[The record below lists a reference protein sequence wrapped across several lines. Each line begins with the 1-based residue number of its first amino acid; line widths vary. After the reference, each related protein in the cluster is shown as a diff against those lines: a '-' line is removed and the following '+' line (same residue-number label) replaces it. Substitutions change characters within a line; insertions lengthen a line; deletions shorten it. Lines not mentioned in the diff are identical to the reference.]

1 MKPPDRP
8 TPGRTD
14 RILGVMGGMLRA
26 CAVPGQEGGYM
37 ATMATQ
43 GVPES
48 LRGRDRIVFGNIQQI
63 YEWHRDYFLQELQ
76 LCLKDPD
83 WLAQLFIKHE
93 RRLHMYVV
101 YCQNKPKSEHVV
113 SEFGDSYFEELR
125 QQLGHRLQLN
135 DLLIKPVQRIMKYQL
150 LLKDFLKYYS
160 RAGMDTE
167 ELEQAVE
174 VMCFVPKRCDDMMSL
189 GRLRGFEGKLTAQ
202 GKLLGQDT
210 FLVTEPEAGGLLS
223 SRGRERRV
231 FLFEQIVIFSEALGG
246 GGRGGTQPAYVYK
259 NSIKEL
265 FGGAE
270 EPELPAEPCSP
281 WLCRLWRRRACS
293 CSGLGAW
300 HVLQARLP
308 PLRWLPHYRWRA
320 WLLGDAVAG
329 VTVGIVHVPQ
339 GMAFAL
345 LTSVPPV
352 FGLYTSFFPVLI
364 YSLLGTGRHLS
375 TGCTNANLCV
385 WPMAAGT
392 FAVLSLMTGS
402 VVERLVP
409 DPLAGNLSGIERE
422 QLEARRVGA
431 AAAVAFGSGALM
443 LVMFALQLGVL
454 STFLSEPVVKAL
466 TSGAA
471 VHVLVSQLPSLFG
484 LSLPRQIGCFS
495 LFKTLA
501 AVFMALARSSPAEL
515 TISALSLALLVPV
528 KELNVRFRDRLPTPI
543 PGEVVMVLLA
553 SVLCFTSSLDTRY
566 NVQVVGLLPGGFPQP
581 LFPTLDEL
589 PRILADSLPIAL
601 VTFAVST
608 SLASIY
614 ADKYSYTIDPNQ
626 ELLAHGVS
634 NLVSSLFSCFPNSAT
649 LATTSLLVDAGGNT
663 QLAGLF
669 SCIIVLSVLLWLG
682 PFFYYLPKA
691 VLACINIS
699 SMRQMFFQIQELPQL
714 WHISRVDFTVWMV
727 TWVAVVTLN
736 VDLGLAV
743 GVVVSMMTVVCRT
756 QSPQSWVVYLTKVRR
771 DDDEGDLVVNHRG
784 VWVLL
789 PPSLLGVE
797 PIRVAVLDFS
807 GIPFADAAGAREVVQ
822 LTRRCQDAGICLLLA
837 QCNALVLE
845 TLTRAGLLDRM
856 TPEQLFVSVQDAAAH
871 ALERLLHLRCMIHNH
886 IRAGANAKGTKAIQK
901 EFWDEGGE
909 DTRLG

>member
-1 MKPPDRP
+1 
-8 TPGRTD
+8 
-14 RILGVMGGMLRA
+14 MLQGA
-26 CAVPGQEGGYM
+26 KNKMSGPLVSGTCSGQEE
-37 ATMATQ
+37 
-43 GVPES
+43 VS
-48 LRGRDRIVFGNIQQI
+48 D
-63 YEWHRDYFLQELQ
+63 
-76 LCLKDPD
+76 LKSP
-83 WLAQLFIKHE
+83 
-93 RRLHMYVV
+93 
-101 YCQNKPKSEHVV
+101 
-113 SEFGDSYFEELR
+113 
-125 QQLGHRLQLN
+125 
-135 DLLIKPVQRIMKYQL
+135 
-150 LLKDFLKYYS
+150 
-160 RAGMDTE
+160 
-167 ELEQAVE
+167 
-174 VMCFVPKRCDDMMSL
+174 
-189 GRLRGFEGKLTAQ
+189 
-202 GKLLGQDT
+202 
-210 FLVTEPEAGGLLS
+210 LS
-223 SRGRERRV
+223 SRFREPLTHAR
-231 FLFEQIVIFSEALGG
+231 FQ
-246 GGRGGTQPAYVYK
+246 
-259 NSIKEL
+259 EL

-375 TGCTNANLCV
+375 T
-385 WPMAAGT
+385 GT

-756 QSPQSWVVYLTKVRR
+756 QRVQCLALGLAEGTELYRPLRESHKLLQVPGLCILSYPSPLYFAT
-771 DDDEGDLVVNHRG
+771 RG
-784 VWVLL
+784 QFRQILEWHLGL
-789 PPSLLGVE
+789 GERTLLGVE

-871 ALERLLHLRCMIHNH
+871 ALERLKPTGPKIC
-886 IRAGANAKGTKAIQK
+886 TV
-901 EFWDEGGE
+901 WV
-909 DTRLG
+909 